1 MFLLRFAM
9 NTLILSDIHSNIESL
24 RAIEKK
30 EKNWDLLYVAG
41 DIVDYGFFPCEVI
54 RWLREHN
61 AHAVAG
67 NHDVNMLRLIDE
79 KHQVDL
85 NRPYT
90 FAEYNLSL
98 LQKDDIDYLRSLPE
112 TLEFLLDG
120 VPCLMTHYYT
130 PDLDIVQNETQFRV
144 FWETHSK
151 QYPADCENKILLFG
165 HTHRGVICRFGNGMT
180 WMNPGSASYRRND
193 DPDKDASYLVSEDGY
208 MEIRHVPYPKEQLY
222 RKLQDSNLTL
232 QERRHGT
239 FFYGPYPFYLSLEQL
254 EKLQGGEK
262 QV

>member
-1 MFLLRFAM
+1 MG
-9 NTLILSDIHSNIESL
+9 
-24 RAIEKK
+24 
-30 EKNWDLLYVAG
+30 LLYVAG

-130 PDLDIVQNETQFRV
+130 RIWILSKMKRSFVCFGKHTASNIRQTVKIKFCCSDIRIAV
-144 FWETHSK
+144 
-151 QYPADCENKILLFG
+151 
-165 HTHRGVICRFGNGMT
+165 
-180 WMNPGSASYRRND
+180 
-193 DPDKDASYLVSEDGY
+193 
-208 MEIRHVPYPKEQLY
+208 
-222 RKLQDSNLTL
+222 
-232 QERRHGT
+232 
-239 FFYGPYPFYLSLEQL
+239 
-254 EKLQGGEK
+254 
-262 QV
+262 